1 MRSVSKIF
9 TKTTIKASK
18 IDVVNGEVTTT
29 ALPDVETFEKV
40 ADEKTAVRLFKKS
53 KKTSELDHI
62 VITAITTK
70 DYKYTMSAED
80 FMKYSSSVQPVDSK
94 E

>member
-18 IDVVNGEVTTT
+18 ISVVNNEVVTT
-29 ALPDVETFEKV
+29 ALEPVETFEKV
-40 ADEKTAVRLFKKS
+40 PDDKTAVKLYRKS
-53 KKTSELDHI
+53 KKASEADHI
-62 VITAITTK
+62 IITSITTK
-70 DYKYTMSAED
+70 DYKYTMKAED
-80 FMKYSSSVQPVDSK
+80 FMKYSSSVQAIDSK